1 MSSVTSQGP
10 DGPLYMLLADG
21 DVRQIAK
28 FKEWAVVGMKFS
40 KMLSRR
46 HNRHSK
52 FDGVQHDRA

>member
-1 MSSVTSQGP
+1 M
-10 DGPLYMLLADG
+10 GPLYMLLADG

-28 FKEWAVVGMKFS
+28 FKERAVVGMKFS